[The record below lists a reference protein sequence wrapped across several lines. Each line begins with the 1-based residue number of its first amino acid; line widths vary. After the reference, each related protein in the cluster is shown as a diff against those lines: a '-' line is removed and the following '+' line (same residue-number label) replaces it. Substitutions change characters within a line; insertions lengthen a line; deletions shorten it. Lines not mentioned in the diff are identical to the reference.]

1 MMGFVYVDCDSALTC
16 TMKLWKSLKKRL
28 NIQRQGGRD
37 PTQLPSSSSE
47 DAAATADA
55 AAAAAAPGAA
65 NAG

>member
-1 MMGFVYVDCDSALTC
+1 MTGFVYVGCDSAVTC
-16 TMKLWKSLKKRL
+16 TMNLWKSLKKRL

-47 DAAATADA
+47 VAAAT

>member
-1 MMGFVYVDCDSALTC
+1 
-16 TMKLWKSLKKRL
+16 MKLWKSLKKRL
-28 NIQRQGGRD
+28 NVQRQDRRH

-47 DAAATADA
+47 DAAAAA